1 MAWSG
6 NRDFPRFS
14 SASFGIKL
22 TFRNSFD
29 SQFKGGT
36 NLFLNG
42 IVLAT
47 IYYGGCLMAAE
58 KVSPGD
64 LMSFLV
70 ATQTIQRSVGQVSL
84 LLGQYVKGKKR
95 FCAHLKNLTIM

>member
-1 MAWSG
+1 MEPAAHELYSHEIEKSRALNEWLG
-6 NRDFPRFS
+6 L
-14 SASFGIKL
+14 GIGI
-22 TFRNSFD
+22 F
-29 SQFKGGT
+29 QGGT

-84 LLGQYVKGKKR
+84 LLGQYVKGKQHAI
-95 FCAHLKNLTIM
+95 FNAS